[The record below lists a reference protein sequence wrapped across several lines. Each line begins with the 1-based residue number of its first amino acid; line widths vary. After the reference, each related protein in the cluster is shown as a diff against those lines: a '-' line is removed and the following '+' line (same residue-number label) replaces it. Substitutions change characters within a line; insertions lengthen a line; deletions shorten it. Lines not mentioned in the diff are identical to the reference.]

1 MRPEEQ
7 VFTALIQ
14 KLYDAGFDNGWAVLD
29 GNLVLWEHDAEPPLP
44 FIRPKPIDEVPTT
57 GV

>member
-14 KLYDAGFDNGWAVLD
+14 KLYDAGFENGWAVRD
-29 GNLVLWEHDAEPPLP
+29 GNVVLWEHDVEPPLP
-44 FIRPKPIDEVPTT
+44 FTRPQTANETPVAD
-57 GV
+57 